1 LEAKITAMKKFK
13 QILLVDDDVISN
25 KIGEKLIRRLEIAD
39 EVHCVLNGKD
49 ALAYL
54 NVCKEQPDVIFLDLK
69 MPVMDGYEFLEVYQ
83 KRQNNQ
89 SKMDIV
95 VLTSSTASQDLQRVQ
110 KYGIKFY
117 LSKPLLD
124 QNLLKICEIVQA
136 DKQPKFV
143 MLGS

>member
-1 LEAKITAMKKFK
+1 MKRFK
-13 QILLVDDDVISN
+13 QILLVDDDMISN
-25 KIGEKLIRRLEIAD
+25 KIGEKLIARLEIAD
-39 EVHCVLNGKD
+39 EVHCVSNGKD
-49 ALAYL
+49 AIAYL

-69 MPVMDGYEFLEVYQ
+69 MPIMDGYEFLEAFQ
-83 KRQNNQ
+83 KREKTNT
-89 SKMDIV
+89 KTDIV
-95 VLTSSTASQDLQRVQ
+95 ILTSSTASQDLQRIQ